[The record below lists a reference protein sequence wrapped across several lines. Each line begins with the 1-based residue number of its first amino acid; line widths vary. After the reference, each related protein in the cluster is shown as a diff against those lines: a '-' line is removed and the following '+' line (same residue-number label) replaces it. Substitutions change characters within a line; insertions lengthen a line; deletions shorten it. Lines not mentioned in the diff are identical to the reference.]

1 MSHDIALQAL
11 HQRDTVH
18 PQALMYISKQAGMCS
33 SIDLWTGVTFV
44 VAVEEFKRAQRFA
57 NFKTNELNT
66 VEGQGGQVS
75 GCFVQFVLA
84 HPWLDVIYPWLVLIY
99 QSL

>member
-1 MSHDIALQAL
+1 
-11 HQRDTVH
+11 
-18 PQALMYISKQAGMCS
+18 MCS
-33 SIDLWTGVTFV
+33 SGDLWTGVTFV

-75 GCFVQFVLA
+75 GCYVQFFIA
-84 HPWLDVIYPWLVLIY
+84 HPWLVIIY
-99 QSL
+99 QSLQLVSDFFALDLGSCCQHHLMNMRSGARESTHTAFIA

>member
-11 HQRDTVH
+11 HKRDTVH

-84 HPWLDVIYPWLVLIY
+84 HPWLVVIY